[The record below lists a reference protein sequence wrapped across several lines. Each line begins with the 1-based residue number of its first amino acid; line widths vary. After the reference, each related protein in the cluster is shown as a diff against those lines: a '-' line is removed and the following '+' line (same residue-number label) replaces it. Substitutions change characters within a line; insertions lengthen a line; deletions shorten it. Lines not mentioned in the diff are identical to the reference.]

1 MHHSCTC
8 FFLSH
13 LSDDWLSVDSDQLLQ
28 VWCSSVT
35 LVPLPHHASCS
46 QCFAFHTK
54 AGEKISVSICVHP
67 EYKARM
73 GINTPPGRIL
83 SSEQQTRCINSHPF
97 PWAHGSES
105 YSFWESHSE
114 GQVWVLLCSRQL
126 SNTFSPGS
134 PSSWTHCFSLGS
146 HSLVEHYP

>member
-1 MHHSCTC
+1 MYLLFSQPPQWWLALSGLWPTSTGVMLVCHLSALASSCLLLPVFC
-8 FFLSH
+8 LSH
-13 LSDDWLSVDSDQLLQ
+13 KGRGKNLS
-28 VWCSSVT
+28 
-35 LVPLPHHASCS
+35 
-46 QCFAFHTK
+46 
-54 AGEKISVSICVHP
+54 VHP